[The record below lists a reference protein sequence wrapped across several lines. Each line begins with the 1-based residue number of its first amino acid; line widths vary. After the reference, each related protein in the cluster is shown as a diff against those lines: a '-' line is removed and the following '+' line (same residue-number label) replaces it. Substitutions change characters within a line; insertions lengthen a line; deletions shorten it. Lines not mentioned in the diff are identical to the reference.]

1 MSFINLQVNLKCTIE
16 SLLRQNS
23 KKRSMNNVVKLYD
36 NYFNSYGETNDEGDL
51 NEKERN
57 DPTQF
62 KITRMGDN
70 KLPEWLKSKNYFNE
84 AKKLVGDIRIDMSNV
99 KIGYKD
105 KKDFKDLNRLI
116 TEVIIGLKQDA
127 IKRFK
132 KSISDLNQ
140 LRQEKSTAFQ
150 NKMIQVVY
158 QLFNPFSLNKRL
170 LSLSSKKELDQ
181 LRLPDFIKVSNNW
194 FYKIKK

>member
-1 MSFINLQVNLKCTIE
+1 
-16 SLLRQNS
+16 
-23 KKRSMNNVVKLYD
+23 MNNVVKLYD
-36 NYFNSYGETNDEGDL
+36 NYFNSYEETNDEGDL
-51 NEKERN
+51 NEKEGN
-57 DPTQF
+57 DPKQF

-105 KKDFKDLNRLI
+105 KKDFKDLNRLV
-116 TEVIIGLKQDA
+116 TDVIIGLKQDA

-150 NKMIQVVY
+150 NKMIQVIY
-158 QLFNPFSLNKRL
+158 QLFKSFGLNKRL
-170 LSLSSKKELDQ
+170 YFYLAKK
-181 LRLPDFIKVSNNW
+181 N
-194 FYKIKK
+194 

>member
-1 MSFINLQVNLKCTIE
+1 MNLKCTIE

-23 KKRSMNNVVKLYD
+23 KKRAMNNVVKLYD
-36 NYFNSYGETNDEGDL
+36 NYFNSYEETNDEGDL
-51 NEKERN
+51 NEKESN

-70 KLPEWLKSKNYFNE
+70 KLPEWLKSKSYFNE

-105 KKDFKDLNRLI
+105 KKDFKDLNRLV
-116 TEVIIGLKQDA
+116 TDVKIGLKQDA

>member
-1 MSFINLQVNLKCTIE
+1 MSFINLQVNLKCPTE

-23 KKRSMNNVVKLYD
+23 KKRVMNNVVKLYD
-36 NYFNSYGETNDEGDL
+36 NYFNSYEETNDEGDL
-51 NEKERN
+51 NEKEGN
-57 DPTQF
+57 DPKQF

-70 KLPEWLKSKNYFNE
+70 KLPEWLKSENYFNE
-84 AKKLVGDIRIDMSNV
+84 AKKLVGGIRIDMSNV

-105 KKDFKDLNRLI
+105 NKVFKDLNRLI
-116 TEVIIGLKQDA
+116 TDVIIGLKQDA

>member
-1 MSFINLQVNLKCTIE
+1 MNLKCTIE

-23 KKRSMNNVVKLYD
+23 KKRAMNNVVKLYD
-36 NYFNSYGETNDEGDL
+36 NYFNSYEETNDEGDL
-51 NEKERN
+51 NEKESN

-70 KLPEWLKSKNYFNE
+70 KLPEWLKSENYFNE
-84 AKKLVGDIRIDMSNV
+84 AKKLVGGIRIDMSNV

-105 KKDFKDLNRLI
+105 NKVFKDLNRLI
-116 TEVIIGLKQDA
+116 TDVIIGLKQDA

-158 QLFNPFSLNKRL
+158 QLFNSFGLNKRL

>member
-23 KKRSMNNVVKLYD
+23 KKRAMNNVVKLYD
-36 NYFNSYGETNDEGDL
+36 NYFNSYEETNDEGDL
-51 NEKERN
+51 NEKEGN
-57 DPTQF
+57 DPKQF

-84 AKKLVGDIRIDMSNV
+84 AKKLVGGIRIDMSNV

-105 KKDFKDLNRLI
+105 NKVFKDLNRLI
-116 TEVIIGLKQDA
+116 TDVIIGLKQDA

-150 NKMIQVVY
+150 NKMIQVIY
-158 QLFNPFSLNKRL
+158 QLFKSFGLNKRL
-170 LSLSSKKELDQ
+170 YFYLAKK
-181 LRLPDFIKVSNNW
+181 N
-194 FYKIKK
+194 